1 MIFFI
6 QDVINGNTQPVA
18 ILAKVAEEG
27 QGVAHCSF
35 KDMLLHANVLQSLA
49 FKGEIV
55 RLHAIDNFDKVLTW
69 CDVSTSANFTAIAK
83 ALSPKIDTE
92 LSMSTFE
99 AVASKIPAHLN
110 ITAKD
115 IESFFN
121 SFKEYVDYKKNGCTE
136 KIEYSSEFLLDKA
149 KTLVVI
155 EEMNSKNSLSYLS
168 ADKNKTLF
176 MNSPE
181 DAVRIKLPSYEQITI
196 GDDIVLPKPSNV
208 FKPYV
213 NGALFT
219 ARYKDCLGDIDIRT
233 VTGDVL
239 NNDLAIQSNENEFY
253 HDMLE
258 LIDFGIK
265 QRYPNVTLEECLKSG
280 YDDPNVTDFLI
291 ELACTVAAWNWSH
304 TGNYPVTPG
313 LFVSNTGNDDDEDND
328 EDNSSDFSEKSEDE
342 STRGSKIYIKD
353 PTKINDDSINVDAEY
368 FLKNYINKA
377 MQGGNSYAPAEAVVK
392 LLRWGNRKP
401 SRLKL
406 NGVSTYLDLN
416 TFKYQEMSGSFENLE
431 IVKVEGA
438 TYDILGLITAMD
450 KVKDMNYVK
459 SLGYETSSLN
469 IPVGVLATKSY
480 KGGIEQLVAF
490 SIPTLLKF
498 LENHDGDVRGIS
510 VKDYKVET
518 TLELDEESTS
528 VQAVIG
534 AISKSANS
542 EKIFYRSEEMI
553 DMYMAYQALTTSTSE
568 LTILQKFIGMNDI
581 VGEISAKSFS
591 NSTELM
597 EKYSIENNLNLDE
610 ETIQK
615 GKKYLKGMTG
625 LRDYFDA
632 TVAKELL
639 PVVLD
644 VADNNY
650 KLRLSG
656 KEATLSDILNF
667 YMLAMTKHNYD
678 SRNKLQDEGA
688 ISKDSPAG
696 KIAGDLQAMST
707 FGGDKLEQV
716 DNKEEPASIPTN
728 ITGTIPAFVNHLI
741 LAIPDNATLTSL
753 YYVPPKSTEVILGY
767 LTQVKDAEG
776 KPRYCLTSTPG
787 NKQVTKR
794 MKAEQIVR
802 ASLLDYFKVATGDI
816 ATTALRF
823 DSAKSWGEIAK
834 AIVEHIK

>member
-6 QDVINGNTQPVA
+6 QDIINGNTQPVA

-49 FKGEIV
+49 FKGEII

-92 LSMSTFE
+92 LSMNTFE
-99 AVASKIPAHLN
+99 AVASKIPPHLN

-121 SFKEYVDYKKNGCTE
+121 SFKEYVDYKKNGCIE
-136 KIEYSSEFLLDKA
+136 KIEYSSEFLLDKV
-149 KTLVVI
+149 KTLAVI

-168 ADKNKTLF
+168 VEKNKTLF

-181 DAVRIKLPSYEQITI
+181 DAVRIKLPSYEQITV
-196 GDDIVLPKPSNV
+196 GDDIALPKASNV
-208 FKPYV
+208 FKPYA

-219 ARYKDCLGDIDIRT
+219 ARYKDCLGDVDIRT

-239 NNDLAIQSNENEFY
+239 NNDLAIQDNENEFY

-304 TGNYPVTPG
+304 TGNYPVMTG
-313 LFVSNTGNDDDEDND
+313 LYGSDND
-328 EDNSSDFSEKSEDE
+328 EDDDDDSNAEKKGTEE
-342 STRGSKIYIKD
+342 STEGSKVYSKD

-459 SLGYETSSLN
+459 SLGYETNSLN

-490 SIPTLLKF
+490 SMPTLLKF
-498 LENHDGDVRGIS
+498 LENHDGDVRGIRI
-510 VKDYKVET
+510 KDYKVET
-518 TLELDEESTS
+518 TLDLDEESTS
-528 VQAVIG
+528 IQAVIG

-568 LTILQKFIGMNDI
+568 LTILQKFIGMNDV
-581 VGEISAKSFS
+581 VGEISTKSFS

-678 SRNKLQDEGA
+678 SRNKLQDKGE

-707 FGGDKLEQV
+707 FGESKMEKMV
-716 DNKEEPASIPTN
+716 KEDGPGNTANSTVVIPV
-728 ITGTIPAFVNHLI
+728 FVNNLI
-741 LAIPDNATLTSL
+741 IPIPDNATLTSL
-753 YYVPPKSTEVILGY
+753 HYTPPKGTEVILGY
-767 LTQVKDAEG
+767 ITQVKDAEG

-802 ASLLDYFKVATGDI
+802 AALLDYFKVATGDV

-823 DSAKSWGEIAK
+823 DSVKSWGEIAK
-834 AIVEHIK
+834 AIAQHIK